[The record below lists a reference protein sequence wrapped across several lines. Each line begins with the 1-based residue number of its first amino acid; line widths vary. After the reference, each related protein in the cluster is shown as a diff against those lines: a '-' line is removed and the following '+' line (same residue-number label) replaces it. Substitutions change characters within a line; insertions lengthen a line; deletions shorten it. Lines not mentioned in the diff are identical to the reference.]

1 MTPAQILP
9 QFFRQVMSMTDLRTT
24 GLYAAY
30 RRMGGTDAEL
40 SKPRAAESA
49 SRAPRPDVSTEE
61 CAALYKS
68 GLSLEKVAERLG
80 VTRTTVS
87 RRLHEAGV
95 ELRAPCLHT
104 KGRLRDDVT
113 AEKILELKAQGL
125 THQQAAERLGCSRSL
140 VALRVREAARQ

>member
-40 SKPRAAESA
+40 SKPREAESA
-49 SRAPRPDVSTEE
+49 SRAPRPDVSAEE

-80 VTRTTVS
+80 VTRTTVA

-95 ELRAPCLHT
+95 ELRDKRRTLDRSRA
-104 KGRLRDDVT
+104 DVT
-113 AEKILELKAQGL
+113 AERILELRAQGMS
-125 THQQAAERLGCSRSL
+125 QNRIAEALQCSRAL
-140 VALRVREAARQ
+140 VSSRLKEVARQ